1 MDVYILDSLFR
12 RDTLVDKY
20 LSFIWTERFAA
31 YGDFELILPST
42 PNNRRLFTTGVQL
55 ACSESYYVMTVTT
68 IEDNT
73 DSEGK
78 ATLKVSG
85 VSLEQLL
92 ESRVAAG
99 VLDDLTTAP
108 KWIIT
113 NTPGE
118 VCRKIFHDICVIGT
132 LNVGDAIPYIN
143 EGSILPTNTIPEPV
157 DTITAELEPQ
167 SVYDAIKSI
176 CETWALGF
184 RILRNGDMSQ
194 LYFDIYPGSDRTT
207 LQTVLPAVVF
217 SPELESLQN
226 TTELK
231 SIANYKNV
239 AYVFSPA
246 GYETV
251 YPPDV
256 IPETAGFERHVL
268 MVNASDITSDNPD
281 VSAALIQRGL
291 EALSQQRSISAFD
304 GEINPNSTYKYG
316 THYFLGD
323 LVEMRNV
330 DGVTNNMRV
339 TEQIFVSD
347 GEGERTYPTLAI
359 ALFIDTGSWLSWE
372 TNQVWQDLGPTEYWQ
387 DA

>member
-1 MDVYILDSLFR
+1 MDVYILDNLLR
-12 RDTLVDKY
+12 RETLVDKY
-20 LSFIWTERFAA
+20 LSFIWTERFVS
-31 YGDFELILPST
+31 YGDFELVLSST
-42 PNNRRLFTTGVQL
+42 PNNRRLFTTGTLL

-68 IEDNT
+68 LEDNT
-73 DSEGK
+73 DAEGK

-85 VSLEQLL
+85 VSLEQML
-92 ESRVAAG
+92 EDRVAAS

-108 KWIIT
+108 NWTIT

-118 VCRKIFHDICVIGT
+118 VSRKIFHDICVTGI
-132 LNVGDAIPYIN
+132 LNAGDVIPFIN
-143 EGSILPTNTIPEPV
+143 EGSIMPTDTIPEPV
-157 DTITAELEPQ
+157 DTITVSFEPQ
-167 SVYDAIKSI
+167 SVYEAIKAI

-184 RILRNGDMSQ
+184 RILRNGDASQ
-194 LYFDIYPGSDRTT
+194 LYFDVYPGSDRTT
-207 LQTVLPAVVF
+207 LQTDLPAVVF
-217 SPELESLQN
+217 SPDLENLQN

-251 YPPDV
+251 YPADV
-256 IPETAGFERHVL
+256 NPATAGFDRRVL
-268 MVNASDITSDNPD
+268 MVNASDITADNPD
-281 VSAALIQRGL
+281 VSAALIQRGN
-291 EALSQQRSISAFD
+291 EALAQQRSLSAFD
-304 GEINPNSTYKYG
+304 GEINPNSAYKYG

-347 GEGERTYPTLAI
+347 AEGERTYPTLAI
-359 ALFIDTGSWLSWE
+359 ALFIDTGSWLSWD
-372 TNQVWQDLGPTEYWQ
+372 TNQVWEDVAPTVFW
-387 DA
+387 DTL

>member
-1 MDVYILDSLFR
+1 MDVYILDSLLR
-12 RDTLVDKY
+12 RETLVDRY
-20 LSFIWTERFAA
+20 LSFIWTERVDS
-31 YGDFELILPST
+31 YGDFELVLLST
-42 PNNRRLFTTGVQL
+42 PDVRRLFPTGTLL
-55 ACSESYYVMTVTT
+55 ACSESYYVMKVTT
-68 IEDNT
+68 LVDNI
-73 DSEGK
+73 DEEGK

-85 VSLEQLL
+85 VSLEQML
-92 ESRVAAG
+92 EDRVAAAA
-99 VLDDLTTAP
+99 LDDLTTVP
-108 KWIIT
+108 KWTIT

-118 VCRKIFHDICVIGT
+118 IARKVFHDICVTGT
-132 LNVGDAIPYIN
+132 LNAGDVIPYIH
-143 EGSILPTNTIPEPV
+143 EGSIMPV
-157 DTITAELEPQ
+157 DTLDEPTDTITVELEPQ

-176 CETWALGF
+176 CETWSLGF
-184 RILRNGDMSQ
+184 RILRNGDASQ
-194 LYFDIYPGSDRTT
+194 LYFDVYAGSDRTT
-207 LQTVLPAVVF
+207 LQTILPAVVF
-217 SPELESLQN
+217 SPDLESLQN
-226 TTELK
+226 VTELK

-256 IPETAGFERHVL
+256 DPATAGFERHVL
-268 MVNASDITSDNPD
+268 VVNASDITSDNPD
-281 VSAALIQRGL
+281 VSAALIQRGR
-291 EALSQQRSISAFD
+291 EALAQQRSISAFD
-304 GEINPNSTYKYG
+304 GEINPNSNYKYG

-359 ALFIDTGSWLSWE
+359 ALFIDTGTWLSWE
-372 TNQVWQDLGPTEYWQ
+372 TNQVWEDMGLTEYWE